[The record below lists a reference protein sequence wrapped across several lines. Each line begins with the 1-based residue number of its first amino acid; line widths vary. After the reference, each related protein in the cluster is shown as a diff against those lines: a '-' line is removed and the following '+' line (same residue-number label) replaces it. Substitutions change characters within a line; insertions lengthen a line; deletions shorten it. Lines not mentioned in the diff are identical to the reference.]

1 LAGEGEAVARNNEPP
16 AARIDE
22 AERRDRVRLARSENV
37 GPTTYHTLLDRFG
50 SAAAALEALP
60 ELSARG
66 GLKRPIRICNAS
78 DAEAELARAARLGL
92 QLVVSGE
99 RGYPP
104 LLAHIDAAPPLLYI
118 AGQQDVLA
126 RPMIAVVGARNCSA
140 AGRRLA
146 DRIVAGLAEAG
157 LVIVSGLARGIDAAA
172 HRASLAT
179 GTVAVLAG
187 GHGQLYPEEHRDLAR
202 EIARAG
208 ALVSEL
214 PPDWQPRARD
224 FPRRNRIIAGL
235 AHGVVILEAA
245 MRSGSLITARR
256 ALEQGREIFAVPG
269 SPLDPRSD
277 GANRLIRQGAV
288 LTRSADDVLEA
299 LEPVFRRPP
308 GSTRL
313 EEPRLE
319 VTNIVDL
326 DDARGLVTQALG
338 TSPVEID
345 EVTRH
350 TGLPAGTVMQ
360 VLVELEL
367 AGQLE
372 RHPGQRVSLV

>member
-1 LAGEGEAVARNNEPP
+1 MTRKDEPP
-16 AARIDE
+16 ASRLDD
-22 AERRDRVRLARSENV
+22 AERRDRLRLARSENV
-37 GPTTYHTLLDRFG
+37 GPATFHTLLDRYG

-60 ELSARG
+60 ALSARG
-66 GLKRPIRICNAS
+66 GLKRPIRICTLA

-92 QLVVSGE
+92 RLIASGE
-99 RGYPP
+99 PGFPS
-104 LLAHIDAAPPLLYI
+104 LLAHIDAAPPLLYV

-126 RPMIAVVGARNCSA
+126 RPMVAVVGARNCSA
-140 AGRRLA
+140 AGRRLTE
-146 DRIVAGLAEAG
+146 RIVTGLAEAG
-157 LVIVSGLARGIDAAA
+157 FVIVSGLARGIDAAA

-187 GHGQLYPEEHRDLAR
+187 GHGHLYPEEHGDLAR
-202 EIARAG
+202 EIARTG

-214 PPDWQPRARD
+214 PPDWEPRARD

-277 GANRLIRQGAV
+277 GTNRLIRQGAV

-299 LEPVFRRPP
+299 LEPVIRRPP
-308 GSTRL
+308 SDPRA

-319 VTNIVDL
+319 VADFVDP

-345 EVTRH
+345 EVMRH